1 MEYYEAV
8 NEVPIGNNLRLVK
21 VKEQS
26 PERCQ
31 EPGAVCLI
39 EKNVRVS
46 ASCAQTALERRK
58 TTAAATASVE
68 CYIFHFMLAKTK
80 MPFFFPTKVHRPP
93 GFYKGSGF

>member
-8 NEVPIGNNLRLVK
+8 NEVPIGNSLRLVK

-58 TTAAATASVE
+58 TTAAATASAE
-68 CYIFHFMLAKTK
+68 ATQ
-80 MPFFFPTKVHRPP
+80 
-93 GFYKGSGF
+93 GAGDGSGGGGSLFTAHHFC

>member
-58 TTAAATASVE
+58 TTAATASAE
-68 CYIFHFMLAKTK
+68 ATQ
-80 MPFFFPTKVHRPP
+80 
-93 GFYKGSGF
+93 GAGDGSGGGGSLFTAHHFC